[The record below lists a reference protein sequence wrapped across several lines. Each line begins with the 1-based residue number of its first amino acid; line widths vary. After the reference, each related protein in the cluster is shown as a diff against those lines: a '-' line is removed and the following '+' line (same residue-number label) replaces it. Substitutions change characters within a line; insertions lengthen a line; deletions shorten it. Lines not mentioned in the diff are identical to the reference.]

1 MDPAVTGLDVAKAG
15 VILANMIE
23 AYLAGGSP
31 AVQPG
36 GSRS

>member
-1 MDPAVTGLDVAKAG
+1 MDPAVAALDIAKAG
-15 VILANMIE
+15 AILANMIE
-23 AYLAGGSP
+23 ILSCWWRP